1 LQPLKKQWF
10 HLLSCQIVEFIDLRV
25 EKTFLKINKILFGGL
40 IISCT
45 FADLKQGNVLENV

>member
-1 LQPLKKQWF
+1 MLVEKKRF
-10 HLLSCQIVEFIDLRV
+10 HLSSCQIVEFIDLRV